1 MGSFIL
7 GFMTVQELRAL
18 PHRPTVSFSGVYL
31 LKKLSP
37 KIAKSG
43 NEFLIVE
50 LGDKTGA
57 FNSSIFQDSPTYSVL
72 SRLAEGSVLHVE
84 GQTDYYQDR
93 LSPRLAS
100 IVVMTEEE
108 CASYL
113 SDLVETSP
121 VPFDELWA
129 EFLAA
134 VATIQRKELRLA
146 VENAVREV
154 QETFP
159 YVAAAVS
166 MHHAYRHG
174 LLEHTVRMTRAARAL
189 LPLYPEVDA
198 DLALAGICLHDLG
211 KCIEYTS
218 GLNTKRTRA
227 GNLAGHVVLGYRI
240 ARRAAML
247 AKLDEELLERLEH
260 IILSHQGLP
269 EWGAAV
275 LAATPEAVFVSL
287 VDNLDAKMGMVQAT
301 LRNANGQ
308 NEFSE
313 FLPGLGSAL
322 LVKPIPAYV
331 PETPVV
337 AEDGGQVE

>member
-1 MGSFIL
+1 
-7 GFMTVQELRAL
+7 MTVQELKSL

-31 LKKLSP
+31 LRKHSP
-37 KIAKSG
+37 KIAKNG

-50 LGDKTGA
+50 LGDKTGV

-72 SRLAEGSVLHVE
+72 SRLAEGAVLHVE

-93 LSPRLAS
+93 LSPRLLS
-100 IVVMTEEE
+100 IVVMTEDE

-113 SDLVETSP
+113 SDLVESAP
-121 VPFDELWA
+121 IPFDTLWE
-129 EFLAA
+129 EFLS
-134 VATIQRKELRLA
+134 VIQGIQRKELRHT
-146 VENAVREV
+146 VENALREV
-154 QETFP
+154 QDTFP

-174 LLEHTVRMTRAARAL
+174 LLEHTVRMTRAAQAL
-189 LPLYPEVDA
+189 LPLYPEVDG
-198 DLALAGICLHDLG
+198 DLVLAGICLHDLG

-218 GLNTKRTRA
+218 GLTTKRTRA

-260 IILSHQGLP
+260 IILSHQGML

-301 LRNANGQ
+301 LRNASGQ
-308 NEFSE
+308 NDFSE

-322 LVKPIPAYV
+322 LVRPIPPYV
-331 PETPVV
+331 PEKSV
-337 AEDGGQVE
+337 AADTDENAEVKEEA